1 MGFSL
6 LTIAGFKNIF
16 AGNYSV
22 KGRTNS
28 TEKNASSGK
37 LEGKSW
43 LDKTSITNEDI
54 TKHLEGQASIGMSPI
69 NEQGLVGFGVI
80 DIDDYTN
87 IVEDYI
93 RMVHRFN
100 IPLNLF
106 YSKSKGIH
114 AYLFFKEPV
123 KPADAVD
130 LLSKIRILLGLP
142 KETEIFPKQRT
153 ADKVSFGSWINLPYF
168 AANDPNNPR
177 KLIREDGSLAPVE
190 EALTVCQASKRTIQ
204 EVNEKL
210 ASLPLADAP
219 PCIQT
224 IYLKQKTDS
233 RNEYLFNLGIYYKAV
248 YEDNWEN
255 ELLEANTLLLDP
267 VDIPELERT
276 CLNSLRKKD
285 YHYKC
290 GQAPISLLC
299 NKAACRDRK
308 NGTEGDSISSL
319 SFEDFIQYETDP
331 PYYEWVINGQT
342 LKFFHE
348 SDIINQAAFRELV
361 FRKLHYLPPKI
372 SDAKWTRIVNN
383 AQAHI
388 EIKAIEKES
397 DVSTG
402 GVWLKHINEFFTT
415 RVLASNKGQMKA
427 GRTYRDED
435 LKSYVFSGTALLE
448 YVRSKNFRAYSD
460 VEIQSRLKELGAKQ
474 VQYDIT
480 AGQSIKCWSIPC
492 DKIDTMSIDT
502 EDVEIDFY
510 DKLQA
515 EDKY

>member
-6 LTIAGFKNIF
+6 LTVAGFKEVF

-22 KGRTNS
+22 KGRT
-28 TEKNASSGK
+28 TTAEKNAAGK

-43 LDKTSITNEDI
+43 LDKKSITNEDI
-54 TKHLEGQASIGMSPI
+54 TNHLEGHSSLGMSPI

-80 DIDDYTN
+80 DIDDYSN

-114 AYLFFKEPV
+114 AYVFFKEPV
-123 KPADAVD
+123 KPGDAVD

-142 KETEIFPKQRT
+142 KDTEIFPKQRT

-168 AANDPNNPR
+168 AANDPENPR

-190 EALTVCQASKRTIQ
+190 EAMTICRNSKKTIA
-204 EVNEKL
+204 EIDELLK
-210 ASLPLADAP
+210 ALPLADAP
-219 PCIQT
+219 PCLQT
-224 IYLKQKTDS
+224 IYLKQKTDY

-248 YEDNWEN
+248 NEDNWEN
-255 ELLEANTLLLDP
+255 DLLEANQLLLDP
-267 VDIPELERT
+267 VDLPELERT
-276 CLNSLRKKD
+276 CFNSLRKKT

-290 GQAPISLLC
+290 GQAPINLLC
-299 NKAACRDRK
+299 NKSACRDRK
-308 NGTEGDSISSL
+308 NGSEGDSISSL

-342 LKFFHE
+342 LKFFRE
-348 SDIINQAAFRELV
+348 ADIINQFAFRELV

-383 AQAHI
+383 ALEHI
-388 EIKAIEKES
+388 EVKVIEKES
-397 DVSTG
+397 DMSTG
-402 GVWLKHINEFFTT
+402 GVWLKLVNEFFTT
-415 RVLASNKGQMKA
+415 RAPAANKSQMKA
-427 GRTYRDED
+427 GRTYRDPD
-435 LKSYVFSGTALLE
+435 LKCYIFSGSVLLE
-448 YVRSKNFRAYSD
+448 YIRSKNFRAYSD
-460 VEIQSRLKELGAKQ
+460 VEVQARIKELGSRQ
-474 VQYDIT
+474 VQYDI
-480 AGQSIKCWSIPC
+480 APGQTMKCWAIPC
-492 DKIDTMSIDT
+492 DKVDTLSIDT
-502 EDVEIDFY
+502 ENVEIDFY
-510 DKLQA
+510 DSLQ
-515 EDKY
+515 EGDKY

>member
-1 MGFSL
+1 MF
-6 LTIAGFKNIF
+6 T
-16 AGNYSV
+16 GNYSV
-22 KGRTNS
+22 KGRTN
-28 TEKNASSGK
+28 TAEKNAAGK

-80 DIDDYTN
+80 DIDDYSN

-93 RMVHRFN
+93 RMVHTFN

-114 AYLFFKEPV
+114 AYVFFKDPV
-123 KPADAVD
+123 KPGDAVD
-130 LLSKIRILLGLP
+130 LLSRIRVLLGLP
-142 KETEIFPKQRT
+142 KDTELFPKQRS
-153 ADKVSFGSWINLPYF
+153 ADKVSYGSWINLPYF

-190 EALTVCQASKRTIQ
+190 EALTVCQASKRTVQ
-204 EVNEKL
+204 EVYTL
-210 ASLPLADAP
+210 LDSLPLADAP
-219 PCIQT
+219 PCVQT
-224 IYLKQKTDS
+224 IYLKQKTDF
-233 RNEYLFNLGIYYKAV
+233 RNEYLFNLGVYFKAK
-248 YEDNWEN
+248 YEDNFEN
-255 ELLEANTLLLDP
+255 ELLEANGRLLDP
-267 VDIPELERT
+267 VAPDEVERT
-276 CLNSLRKKD
+276 CLKSLRKKD

-290 GQAPISLLC
+290 DQPPISLLC

-308 NGTEGDSISSL
+308 NGTEGDLISSL

-348 SDIINQAAFRELV
+348 SDIINQSAFRELV

-383 AQAHI
+383 AQSHI
-388 EIKAIEKES
+388 EVRAIEKES

-402 GVWLKHINEFFTT
+402 AVWLKHINEFFTT
-415 RVLASNKGQMKA
+415 RVLAANKGQMKA

-435 LKSYVFSGTALLE
+435 LKSYIFSGTALLE
-448 YVRSKNFRAYSD
+448 YIRAKGFRSYSD
-460 VEIQSRLKELGAKQ
+460 VEIQSRLKELGARQ

-480 AGQSIKCWSIPC
+480 PGQSIKCWALAC
-492 DKIDTMSIDT
+492 DKIDTMAIDI
-502 EDVEIDFY
+502 ENVEIDFY

>member
-1 MGFSL
+1 MGFSI
-6 LTIAGFKNIF
+6 LTIASFKGVF
-16 AGNYSV
+16 TGNYSV
-22 KGRTNS
+22 KGRTN
-28 TEKNASSGK
+28 TAEKNAAGK

-80 DIDDYTN
+80 DIDDYSN
-87 IVEDYI
+87 IVEDYV
-93 RMVHRFN
+93 RMVHTFN

-106 YSKSKGIH
+106 YSKSKGLH
-114 AYLFFKEPV
+114 AYIFFKEPV
-123 KPADAVD
+123 KPGEAVD
-130 LLSKIRILLGLP
+130 LLSRIRVLLGLP
-142 KETEIFPKQRT
+142 KDTELFPKQRS
-153 ADKVSFGSWINLPYF
+153 ADKVSYGSWINLPYF
-168 AANDPNNPR
+168 SANDPNNPR

-190 EALTVCQASKRTIQ
+190 EALTVCHASKRTVQ
-204 EVNEKL
+204 EIYAL
-210 ASLPLADAP
+210 LDALPLADAP
-219 PCIQT
+219 PCVQT
-224 IYLKQKTDS
+224 IYLKQKTDF
-233 RNEYLFNLGIYYKAV
+233 RNEYLFNLGVYLKAK
-248 YEDNWEN
+248 YEDNFEN
-255 ELLEANTLLLDP
+255 ELLEANGRLLEP
-267 VDIPELERT
+267 VAADEIERT
-276 CLNSLRKKD
+276 CLKSLRKKD

-290 GQAPISLLC
+290 DQPPISLLC

-388 EIKAIEKES
+388 EIRAIEKES

-402 GVWLKHINEFFTT
+402 AVWLKHINEFFTT

-427 GRTYRDED
+427 GRTYRDEE
-435 LKSYVFSGTALLE
+435 LKSYIFSGTALLE
-448 YVRSKNFRAYSD
+448 YIRAKGFRSYSD
-460 VEIQSRLKELGAKQ
+460 VEIQSRLKELGARQ
-474 VQYDIT
+474 VQYDIA
-480 AGQSIKCWSIPC
+480 AGQSIKCWALSC
-492 DKIDTMSIDT
+492 DKIDSLTISI

-510 DKLQA
+510 DKLEA
-515 EDKY
+515 GDKY